1 MLDGS
6 ARWSNEKSLLEADP
20 ETEFENSGNME
31 KDQTGA
37 DWWSDPP
44 DK

>member
-1 MLDGS
+1 MTEEIGLMD
-6 ARWSNEKSLLEADP
+6 ADP
-20 ETEFENSGNME
+20 ETEFEGSGDPE
-31 KDQTGA
+31 HDQTGT